1 MKSKSI
7 IQICIF
13 CIIFLVSFFVYKSF
27 FVKKSYN
34 EQILINSDEVENN
47 SINDRDQNLEKN
59 IIQNLEYKS
68 TDSLGNQYII
78 KSEMA
83 ESNFENEDSLTLIK
97 VSAVIY
103 LYKKPSIFIS
113 SDYAEHNKENFNTNF
128 YKNVKITYDDIQ
140 IESDNLD
147 LIYNNNLISLYNI
160 TKAFN
165 NNVELKADK
174 IDFDMLTKD
183 VSINMYKTN
192 ERIKIIYK

>member
-78 KSEMA
+78 KS
-83 ESNFENEDSLTLIK
+83 FKVKTILII
-97 VSAVIY
+97 VI
-103 LYKKPSIFIS
+103 
-113 SDYAEHNKENFNTNF
+113 
-128 YKNVKITYDDIQ
+128 
-140 IESDNLD
+140 
-147 LIYNNNLISLYNI
+147 
-160 TKAFN
+160 
-165 NNVELKADK
+165 
-174 IDFDMLTKD
+174 
-183 VSINMYKTN
+183 
-192 ERIKIIYK
+192 

>member
-97 VSAVIY
+97 VSAIIY